1 MTVLSGQSIRRLC
14 RRTPYDRSDWHPL
27 LSPFI
32 ERTPH
37 PSGLTGG
44 LSIAGYDVH
53 IKEGGAIEPGE
64 FRLAVTVERF
74 SIPTNIVATVHDK
87 STLARMGLAV
97 QTTVIEP
104 GWSGWLTLELS
115 NHGAN
120 VIELMDGQPIAQVL
134 FHQLD
139 ENTEGYDGRY
149 QNQGDHPQPAIL
161 LQVDEE

>member
-1 MTVLSGQSIRRLC
+1 
-14 RRTPYDRSDWHPL
+14 
-27 LSPFI
+27 
-32 ERTPH
+32 
-37 PSGLTGG
+37 
-44 LSIAGYDVH
+44 VH
-53 IKEGGAIEPGE
+53 IKDGGVLNPGE

-149 QNQGDHPQPAIL
+149 QNQGDRPQPAIL
-161 LQVDEE
+161 LQIDEK